1 LGRGRATR
9 RASVRSGE
17 LGEKGGGVG
26 VARTLCVNGD
36 GGREKGFGEVGA
48 RGSKGGALVRGL
60 LERGFVPGGEF
71 EGIQMINGREREEF
85 VKRGYD
91 VVVLDI
97 GQAADMQ
104 DEIRAA
110 AIEGNLKTGPFDVAI
125 AQPQP
130 LA

>member
-1 LGRGRATR
+1 MGRGRATR

-26 VARTLCVNGD
+26 VARTLY